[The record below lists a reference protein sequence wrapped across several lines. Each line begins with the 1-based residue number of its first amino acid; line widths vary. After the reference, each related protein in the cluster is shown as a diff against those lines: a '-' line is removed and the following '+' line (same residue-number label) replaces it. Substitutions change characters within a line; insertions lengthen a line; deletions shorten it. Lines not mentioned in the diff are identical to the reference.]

1 MKYFAAELSLTEL
14 FFRERE
20 MATYVQGANGTTIGA
35 CYTNAQ
41 HADDHDMGYTM
52 LPALGSPSRGGHF
65 VHGAHGRT
73 QHVEQ
78 GDLLFVNPWVVHGTS
93 EFGLEPGDHPRVMFA
108 FFTKAD
114 TASGLGAARA
124 HVLEKGLDIPKASCK
139 RKRRGH
145 GGGHGRGRGD
155 DDS

>member
-20 MATYVQGANGTTIGA
+20 MATYVHGANGTTIGA

-65 VHGAHGRT
+65 VLLYTART
-73 QHVEQ
+73 DVRSMSSR
-78 GDLLFVNPWVVHGTS
+78 GTCS
-93 EFGLEPGDHPRVMFA
+93 L
-108 FFTKAD
+108 
-114 TASGLGAARA
+114 
-124 HVLEKGLDIPKASCK
+124 
-139 RKRRGH
+139 
-145 GGGHGRGRGD
+145 
-155 DDS
+155 